1 MLDGYVGNSDQYRKE
16 HEIRA
21 SRASAHIH
29 STRAREI
36 TEKYRQGGQQPGDQA
51 QRRSFAAAVLDQT
64 EMSKGDQLQSDA
76 TLIQHKYNQD
86 VLQTEPRQ
94 RSASL
99 RGLSKKDKEKLK
111 ITKTESEKKRGFGL
125 MNIFRKKKKKPEEA
139 TPKQQRPN
147 HKKELTFRQ

>member
-1 MLDGYVGNSDQYRKE
+1 M
-16 HEIRA
+16 
-21 SRASAHIH
+21 
-29 STRAREI
+29 
-36 TEKYRQGGQQPGDQA
+36 
-51 QRRSFAAAVLDQT
+51 
-64 EMSKGDQLQSDA
+64 
-76 TLIQHKYNQD
+76 IQHKYNQD

-125 MNIFRKKKKKPEEA
+125 MNIFRKRKKKPEEA

-147 HKKELTFRQ
+147 HTNKHKKELTFRQQAQREMYDEYVPHSLSPDTRYR